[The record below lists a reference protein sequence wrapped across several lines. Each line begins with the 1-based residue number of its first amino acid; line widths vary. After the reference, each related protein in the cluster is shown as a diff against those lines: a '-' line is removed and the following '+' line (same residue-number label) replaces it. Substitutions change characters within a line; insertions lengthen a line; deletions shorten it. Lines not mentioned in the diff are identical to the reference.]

1 MCSHVKQD
9 DSLRPNLEDFGARL
23 WSLDMINMSV
33 FIRVRNVKQNFFRI
47 TLMLQANSGHSPFT
61 QGLPGMFRGDT
72 CISVYITSVLNCS
85 HPSWTN
91 DRRTSGLIL

>member
-33 FIRVRNVKQNFFRI
+33 FIRVRNVKQNFFF
-47 TLMLQANSGHSPFT
+47 A
-61 QGLPGMFRGDT
+61 
-72 CISVYITSVLNCS
+72 
-85 HPSWTN
+85 
-91 DRRTSGLIL
+91 